1 MNIKFVE
8 QLMDLHS
15 RFDMLQQLLI
25 CVFIAKNT
33 HGSTV
38 YKMVVQPPYRI
49 PVVQPPYRIPT
60 KVLDQIMGEIL
71 LHHMEEILS
80 PSNSSW
86 LVADLPL

>member
-49 PVVQPPYRIPT
+49 PT